1 MIADV
6 NRYVNPAPI
15 FGNKFEGKQDH
26 TKEEGNDT
34 KSQIVKDDGI
44 NRVMNLTNKDDIEYD
59 FLSLI

>member
-15 FGNKFEGKQDH
+15 FGNKFEGEQDH

-34 KSQIVKDDGI
+34 KSQIVKDDGV
-44 NRVMNLTNKDDIEYD
+44 NRVMNLTNNDDIEYD

>member
-15 FGNKFEGKQDH
+15 FGNKFEGKQGE

-44 NRVMNLTNKDDIEYD
+44 NRVMNLTNKDDT
-59 FLSLI
+59 